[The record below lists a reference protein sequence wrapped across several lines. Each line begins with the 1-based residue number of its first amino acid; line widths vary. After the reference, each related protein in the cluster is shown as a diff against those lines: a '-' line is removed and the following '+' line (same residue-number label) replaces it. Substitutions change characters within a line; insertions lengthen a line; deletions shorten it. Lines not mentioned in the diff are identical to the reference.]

1 MPLVIASKLFAQIET
16 LLEPIDASAGV
27 NQLLLAGKEGMAI
40 AADFHADVLLGG
52 ADLELVAAGTLDG
65 GHLILGMNTL
75 FHFFSPRKAYFS
87 HNPYYHKKYNN
98 ASVFFKIYAGF
109 FRFFNCKLLKTLKSA
124 AAAPVPGKYLKSPNW
139 KVWGNA
145 YVSLPSG

>member
-1 MPLVIASKLFAQIET
+1 MEGRFSESFRRNLVGDTET
-16 LLEPIDASAGV
+16 LLELVDASAGV

-75 FHFFSPRKAYFS
+75 FHFFSPRKPYFS
-87 HNPYYHKKYNN
+87 HNPYYHNKSNN
-98 ASVFFKIYAGF
+98 ASVFFKI
-109 FRFFNCKLLKTLKSA
+109 
-124 AAAPVPGKYLKSPNW
+124 
-139 KVWGNA
+139 
-145 YVSLPSG
+145 